1 MFREREPGDGTLQS
15 ERAAVLEEARL
26 RFDPQVVKMMGDVLK
41 VNPSWSVRERLRRK
55 LDARRALDA

>member
-1 MFREREPGDGTLQS
+1 MFLEREPGDALQS

-41 VNPSWSVRERLRRK
+41 VNPNWSVRERLRRK
-55 LDARRALDA
+55 LEARRALDA